1 MINILYLIELVS
13 EFLLVSYMWI
23 DTIANNGNDFEL
35 VEEMNFTQINRAIR
49 CINFI
54 QSITRNVESFI

>member
-1 MINILYLIELVS
+1 
-13 EFLLVSYMWI
+13 MWI

-49 CINFI
+49 CISSI

>member
-35 VEEMNFTQINRAIR
+35 VEEMNLLKLTEPLDALALYNP
-49 CINFI
+49 
-54 QSITRNVESFI
+54 

>member
-49 CINFI
+49 CITSI